1 MNLPGRL
8 RMTTLGDL
16 LGTLHRAEATGTLE
30 LAEDIGRTH
39 RVYLSAGFVVA
50 VEIDGATPTLGEI
63 LRRDHALD
71 DGLLKRS
78 LLRAIS
84 SQRLHGDVLVQDFH
98 VEGAVVGAALRRQ
111 IIARLERLDQLT
123 DARVLFRVAVRAP
136 RGALTSAPVPAAQF
150 LAGKKRARD
159 TAAGGAKSA
168 RAPGVRLFL
177 PWRTSPRSGAL
188 TGASRAPSTRISTPR
203 QATTSADRSPSA
215 SRPSPRPTARSSR
228 ERVERGQCPAVPVL
242 QSAFDPDV
250 YTTTFPSFCTASH
263 APPFPSVPELHSA
276 LGPPA

>member
-30 LAEDIGRTH
+30 LAEDLGRTH

-111 IIARLERLDQLT
+111 IITRLERLDQLT

-136 RGALTSAPVPAAQF
+136 RGALTSAPLPAAQF

-159 TAAGGAKSA
+159 TAGGAKGA
-168 RAPGVRLFL
+168 RASGVRLCAPEKTRDVAFRVL
-177 PWRTSPRSGAL
+177 GVSPQADEPEIRRAYRRLARAFHPDLHPAASDDERRSLIERFQAVTEAYRAL
-188 TGASRAPSTRISTPR
+188 VA
-203 QATTSADRSPSA
+203 
-215 SRPSPRPTARSSR
+215 
-228 ERVERGQCPAVPVL
+228 
-242 QSAFDPDV
+242 
-250 YTTTFPSFCTASH
+250 
-263 APPFPSVPELHSA
+263 
-276 LGPPA
+276 